1 MPDASS
7 LLAGPVC
14 LGFGVLF
21 TLQAVRRLRTE
32 RRQGQQPLR
41 REPLSGRELL
51 WEGLADAGTVTVIAT
66 LSAVVVLTGI
76 GAVYIRHLRRS
87 ASSESAAAGSEAEG
101 NDQDTGSRPIVR

>member
-51 WEGLADAGTVTVIAT
+51 WEGLAVALLGTVNMLGKPWTLLAIPAVIV
-66 LSAVVVLTGI
+66 LAVVGVRI
-76 GAVYIRHLRRS
+76 FLRLIQERFRR
-87 ASSESAAAGSEAEG
+87 AG
-101 NDQDTGSRPIVR
+101 